1 MTTKLLPAG
10 ALMALLA
17 LPAAAQ
23 NSPQGTPTRIRGT
36 VEKLDGQTLTV
47 KSREGPSMT
56 VALAPNFMVSGCVA
70 KSLADIKPGDFV
82 ASTSLKGPD
91 GKLKAIEV
99 HIIPENLRG
108 VVPEAQL
115 PWDLVPD
122 SIMTNATLAQITSA
136 PEGHVMKVTF
146 KGNEAEVAV
155 PDGIPIVGY
164 VPADASLLKPG
175 AAVFISAQ
183 KQPDGTL
190 TAARVTAEKDG
201 VKPPL

>member
-1 MTTKLLPAG
+1 MRPIRLAAVYL
-10 ALMALLA
+10 ALLA
-17 LPAAAQ
+17 LPALAQ
-23 NSPQGTPTRIRGT
+23 APPAGPPVRIRGT
-36 VEKLDGQTLTV
+36 VEKLDGQNLMV
-47 KSREGPSMT
+47 KSRDGQSLT
-56 VALAPNFMVSGCVA
+56 VVLAPNFAVSGVVA

-82 ASTSLKGPD
+82 ASTSLKGSD

-99 HIIPENLRG
+99 HILPDNLRG
-108 VVPEAQL
+108 VVPESQY

-122 SIMTNATLAQITSA
+122 SIMTNAILAQITEA

-146 KGNEAEVAV
+146 KGNEAEVTI

-164 VPADASLLKPG
+164 IPADASLLKPG

-183 KQPDGTL
+183 KQADGTL

>member
-1 MTTKLLPAG
+1 MRPIRLAAVYL
-10 ALMALLA
+10 ALLA
-17 LPAAAQ
+17 LPALAQ
-23 NSPQGTPTRIRGT
+23 APPAGPPVRIRGT
-36 VEKLDGQTLTV
+36 VEKLDGQSLIV
-47 KSREGPSMT
+47 KSRDGQSLT
-56 VALAPNFMVSGCVA
+56 VVLAPNFAVSGVVA

-82 ASTSLKGPD
+82 ASTSLKGSD

-99 HIIPENLRG
+99 HILSDNLRG
-108 VVPEAQL
+108 VVPESQD

-122 SIMTNATLAQITSA
+122 SIMTNAIMAQITEA

-146 KGNEAEVAV
+146 KGNEAEVTI

-164 VPADASLLKPG
+164 IPADASLLKPG

-183 KQPDGTL
+183 KQADGTL
-190 TAARVTAEKDG
+190 TAARVTAQKDG